1 MTAGLKRQFG
11 IELDLGRLDT
21 GHDQQAAHQQL
32 RAAVARHGF
41 VVLRDQR
48 FTDTALMASG
58 RQFGPVEERVIKY
71 STVGP
76 SAKQQPTRWH
86 HHSNCNG
93 ALDDWL
99 LYYTPAVP
107 ESGGSIELFD
117 AVGWFSLLPAADRQ
131 WAREQRVR
139 HDFTSVVHAGIPPVA
154 DPPWHPMVMQRSS
167 PDGMQETLYLGEH
180 AVELASGDAIAS
192 AASDSPLGRILAQAN
207 NPTLYYLHEAR
218 PHDLLIWDLK
228 AVAHRGYPWGDES
241 LRVIHEVVVREIHS

>member
-1 MTAGLKRQFG
+1 MTAERQFG
-11 IELDLGRLDT
+11 IELDLGRF
-21 GHDQQAAHQQL
+21 GSGPGGQAAHRHL

-48 FTDTALMASG
+48 FTDAALMAAG
-58 RQFGPVEERVIKY
+58 RQFGAIEERVIKY

-76 SAKQQPTRWH
+76 SAKPLPTRWH

-117 AVGWFSLLPAADRQ
+117 AVAWFGMLSSADRQ
-131 WAREQRVR
+131 WAREQQVR
-139 HDFTSVVHAGIPPVA
+139 HDFTSVVHAGIPPIA
-154 DPPWHPMVMQRSS
+154 DPPWHPMVMQRLS
-167 PDGMQETLYLGEH
+167 PDGVQETLYMGEH
-180 AVELASGDAIAS
+180 AIELASGGTIADAAT
-192 AASDSPLGRILAQAN
+192 DSPLGRILAKART
-207 NPTLYYLHEAR
+207 PALRHLHEAR

-228 AVAHRGYPWGDES
+228 AVAHRGHPWSTES
-241 LRVIHEVVVREIHS
+241 LRVIHEVVVREINS